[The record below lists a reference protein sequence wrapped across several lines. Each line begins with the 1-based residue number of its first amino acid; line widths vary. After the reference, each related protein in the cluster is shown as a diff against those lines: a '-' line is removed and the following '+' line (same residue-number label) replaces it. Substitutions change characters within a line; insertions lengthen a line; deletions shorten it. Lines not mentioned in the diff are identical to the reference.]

1 MHLKRSGSYI
11 CRTLSYS
18 GCTFETIQDAVSP
31 EMLAVYDQ
39 SARLWQRLYV
49 ELVSGLDSGRY
60 VFPTKS
66 TKDDDKDSL
75 IEELFED
82 DDDEDRP
89 LFITEGQSPK
99 MVVVRYFWASHQR
112 FFRSLCVSLKVP
124 CAVAVAKVMLL
135 VFVNYLNTDSRRC
148 RKL

>member
-18 GCTFETIQDAVSP
+18 GCTFETIEDAVSP

-49 ELVSGLDSGRY
+49 ELYSGLEAGRY
-60 VFPTKS
+60 KFPVKS
-66 TKDDDKDSL
+66 SDGDEDSL
-75 IEELFED
+75 ID
-82 DDDEDRP
+82 DLLDDNDDEDQP
-89 LFITEGQSPK
+89 LCIPAGQSPK
-99 MVVVRYFWASHQR
+99 LLVMRYFWASHQR

-124 CAVAVAKVMLL
+124 CAIAVAKVIHML
-135 VFVNYLNTDSRRC
+135 Y
-148 RKL
+148 

>member
-18 GCTFETIQDAVSP
+18 GCTFETIEDAVSA

-39 SARLWQRLYV
+39 SARLWQRLFV
-49 ELVSGLDSGRY
+49 ELSSGIDAGRY
-60 VFPTKS
+60 VFPVKS
-66 TKDDDKDSL
+66 GEGEEDSL
-75 IEELFED
+75 IEELLD
-82 DDDEDRP
+82 DNEDEDQP
-89 LFITEGQSPK
+89 LAIPAGQSPK
-99 MVVVRYFWASHQR
+99 TLVLRYFWASHQR

-124 CAVAVAKVMLL
+124 CAVAVAKVTLL
-135 VFVNYLNTDSRRC
+135 ASFPHCINQLHSSL